1 LITKIARVVWAESS
15 HRPNAICPFFAGSG
29 QMVSGATTDGDAD
42 AEAGWVEGRGESGPV
57 EFAGTEPL
65 REEHAALSSPIVTII
80 NTIRRI
86 SSSSC

>member
-1 LITKIARVVWAESS
+1 LITKIARVVLAESS

-29 QMVSGATTDGDAD
+29 QMASGDAD
-42 AEAGWVEGRGESGPV
+42 AEAGWVEGTGESGPV

-65 REEHAALSSPIVTII
+65 GEEHAAPSSPTVSII

-86 SSSSC
+86 SSSPC